1 MVRTLIWTKTMRYN
15 LAQERILIMEEI
27 LDNASGVMD
36 KLEKAFGEG
45 AGIDDLITEL
55 EQMQPDIQKLEEYYT
70 GKYWKNDLRLD
81 EEGKLPRDLKRGVLA
96 QDAISDLLDR
106 NKELLARIEEYK
118 KA

>member
-1 MVRTLIWTKTMRYN
+1 MRYN

-27 LDNASGVMD
+27 LDNASALFD
-36 KLEKAFGEG
+36 KLEKAFEDR
-45 AGIDDLITEL
+45 AGIDELITEL

-70 GKYWKNDLRLD
+70 GKYWQNDLRLD
-81 EEGKLPRDLKRGVLA
+81 EEGKLPSDLKRGVLA

-106 NKELLARIEEYK
+106 NKELLARTEEYK